1 MRGSAD
7 EFGVYGRSGRWRHGA
22 AGLAV
27 GVLLTG
33 CSGGGGTD
41 TEDAV
46 DRAKAGTTASGA
58 TDAGSEGKGGDPT
71 PGPSVSGGPD
81 FTPDESRIPR
91 TRGEAL
97 RLARAV
103 AAEPGRY
110 GPGYVKRSPYE
121 SDPGSLA
128 VLDEDCVW
136 QREPLPPSVLTSFT
150 RYSELPAKGGKGPIR
165 IAATVVV
172 HREVDDAEWEMART
186 LEEALRCPEQ
196 QLSGSERITGLLSAG
211 LPFGAG
217 NFSSDDAVSEHGEYH
232 SDELGGPHYYIWG
245 QSRLDQVTV
254 SVVGKGSEGRTE
266 EEIDTAV
273 TQGTGDMLAEVESEL
288 EASQ

>member
-1 MRGSAD
+1 M
-7 EFGVYGRSGRWRHGA
+7 YGRSGRIRHGA

-27 GVLLTG
+27 GVLLAG
-33 CSGGGGTD
+33 CSGGGDAPD
-41 TEDAV
+41 T
-46 DRAKAGTTASGA
+46 DRAKPAATASGA
-58 TDAGSEGKGGDPT
+58 KEAKGDGAA
-71 PGPSVSGGPD
+71 PGPAATTGLD
-81 FTPDESRIPR
+81 FSPDESREPR
-91 TRGEAL
+91 TRAQAL

-103 AAEPGRY
+103 AAEPRRY
-110 GPGYVKRSPYE
+110 GAGYVERNPYE

-172 HREVDDAEWEMART
+172 HREVSDAEWEMART

-196 QLSGSERITGLLSAG
+196 QLSQDERLTGLLSAG
-211 LPFGAG
+211 LPFGVG
-217 NFSSDDAVSEHGEYH
+217 QFSSEDSISESGEYH
-232 SDELGGPHYYIWG
+232 SDALGGPHHYIWG
-245 QSRLDQVTV
+245 QSRLGKVTV
-254 SVVGKGSEGRTE
+254 SAVGKGSEGHAP

-273 TQGTGDMLAEVESEL
+273 TEATGVMLAITEDEL
-288 EASQ
+288 EGPR